1 MIRASLAR
9 PFLACLAL
17 VFALTSIIP
26 ARAADL
32 PIERIRLPAGFSI
45 EVYARVPGARSL
57 AIGDRGTVFVG
68 TMKAGRVYALR
79 PAADG
84 RTATPVVIASGLNTP
99 NGVAFREGALYVA
112 EVDRILRFDG
122 IEDRLESAP
131 RPIVVTDRFPTDRH
145 HGWKTIAFGPDGW
158 LYVPVGAPCNVCEAD
173 PDRYALI
180 SRIRPDGTGYEVMAR
195 GVRNSV
201 GFDWHPETKELWFND
216 HGRDMLGDDLPSCE
230 LNRVSRAGQHFG
242 FPYCHQGDTPDPEF
256 GAKRACSEFVPPAW
270 KQGGHVAP
278 DGLRFYTGDQFPATY
293 RHRLFVAQH
302 GSWNRSKKSGYRIM
316 MATMKDGKTVSA
328 FEPFAEG
335 WLENEQAWGRPVDI
349 LGMPDGSLLVSD
361 DFAGVVYRV
370 RYGR

>member
-1 MIRASLAR
+1 MIRTPFAR
-9 PFLACLAL
+9 LCLAL
-17 VFALTSIIP
+17 ALTLMASVQ
-26 ARAADL
+26 AADL
-32 PIERIRLPAGFSI
+32 PLQRIRLPAGFSI
-45 EVYARVPGARSL
+45 EVHARVPGARSL
-57 AIGDRGTVFVG
+57 ALGDRGTVFVG
-68 TMKAGRVYALR
+68 TMNAGRVYALR

-84 RTATPVVIASGLNTP
+84 RPALLSVVASGLDTP
-99 NGVAFREGALYVA
+99 NGVAFRNGALYVA
-112 EVDRILRFDG
+112 EVGRILRFDG
-122 IEDRLESAP
+122 IEDRLDNPP
-131 RPIVVTDRFPTDRH
+131 RPVVVTDRFPTDHH

-158 LYVPVGAPCNVCEAD
+158 LYVPVGAPCNVCEPD

-180 SRIRPDGTGYEVMAR
+180 SRIRPDGTGYEVVAR
-195 GVRNSV
+195 GIRNSV

-230 LNRVSRAGQHFG
+230 LNRASRAGQHFG

-256 GAKRACSEFVPPAW
+256 GGKRACSEFVPPAW

-278 DGLRFYTGDQFPATY
+278 DGLRFYTGKQFPEAY
-293 RHRLFVAQH
+293 RNRLFVAQH

-316 MATMKDGKTVSA
+316 VGTLQEGRTVSA

-361 DFAGVVYRV
+361 DFAGAIYRI
-370 RYGR
+370 RYSR

>member
-1 MIRASLAR
+1 MN
-9 PFLACLAL
+9 
-17 VFALTSIIP
+17 
-26 ARAADL
+26 
-32 PIERIRLPAGFSI
+32 
-45 EVYARVPGARSL
+45 
-57 AIGDRGTVFVG
+57 
-68 TMKAGRVYALR
+68 AGRVYALR

-84 RTATPVVIASGLNTP
+84 RTATPTVIASGLNTP

-112 EVDRILRFDG
+112 EIGRILRFDG
-122 IEDRLESAP
+122 IEDRLDSPP
-131 RPIVVTDRFPTDRH
+131 RPFVVTDRFPTDRH

-180 SRIRPDGTGYEVMAR
+180 SRIRPDGTGYEVVAR

-201 GFDWHPETKELWFND
+201 GFDWHPETKDLWFND

-230 LNRVSRAGQHFG
+230 LNRASRAGQHFG
-242 FPYCHQGDTPDPEF
+242 FPHCHQGDTPDPEF
-256 GAKRACSEFVPPAW
+256 GGKRACSEFVPPAW

-278 DGLRFYTGDQFPATY
+278 DGLRFYTGDQFPPAY
-293 RHRLFVAQH
+293 RNRLFVAQH

-316 MATMKDGKTVSA
+316 MATLEDGKTVSA

-349 LGMPDGSLLVSD
+349 LAMPDGSLLVSD
-361 DFAGVVYRV
+361 DAAGAVYRI